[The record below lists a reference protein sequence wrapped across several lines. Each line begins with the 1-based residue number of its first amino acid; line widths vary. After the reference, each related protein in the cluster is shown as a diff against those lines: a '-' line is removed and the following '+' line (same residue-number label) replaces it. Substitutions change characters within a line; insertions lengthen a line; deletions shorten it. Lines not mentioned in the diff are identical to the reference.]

1 MNVVAN
7 IKFVYKLLAM
17 MIHVQNSAI
26 NVCYTVLEVVLDD
39 LINKDPPFPHEFPLE
54 IANPIPCLELVP
66 KAQMIDIIRPTN
78 KGIVFTMEPEI
89 FEYKQV
95 VTGVVKSEIVAKA
108 ITDIVAFTKS
118 SNCNIYFMPP
128 PM

>member
-1 MNVVAN
+1 
-7 IKFVYKLLAM
+7 M
-17 MIHVQNSAI
+17 MMMMTHRHQ
-26 NVCYTVLEVVLDD
+26 CFYTVLEVVLDD
-39 LINKDPPFPHEFPLE
+39 LINKDPPFPHEFPEE

-66 KAQMIDIIRPTN
+66 KAQMTDTMRPTN

-95 VTGVVKSEIVAKA
+95 VTGAVKSEIVAKA
-108 ITDIVAFTKS
+108 ITDTVAFTKS
-118 SNCNIYFMPP
+118 SNCSIYFVPP